1 MTTISQSCPQCN
13 GSNFK
18 LTEHN
23 GFAYCFNCGYT
34 ERDDTPV
41 EAITES
47 EHIDTYRQLYKEA
60 AQYYHSCL
68 QEAHRKYLNERGITD
83 KTIEERKIGYCPKDN
98 TLLYKHHLSD
108 DSGMTS
114 YGKPTLA
121 NRIVFP
127 YQFGEMIIDLR
138 GRIFKSD
145 GEKYKSLTKTA
156 RYRGAM
162 FAYNI
167 DMHDNTIIITEGEIK
182 SIIPAQYGYAVH
194 GLPGILSNRLV
205 ARKPYQ
211 KAIIMLDSQ
220 KDMREIHRAIRRIA
234 KRVVNPH
241 VAILQLRGKEKQDI
255 DSYINDYGIGA
266 FDVLIRNA
274 LEYDRWE
281 RIHGYAVD
289 KRT

>member
-1 MTTISQSCPQCN
+1 MTTIRQSCPQCN
-13 GSNFK
+13 RDNFK
-18 LTEHN
+18 ITEHN
-23 GFAYCFNCGYT
+23 GFGYCFNCGYK
-34 ERDDTPV
+34 ENDNRPI
-41 EAITES
+41 ESIQES
-47 EHIDTYRQLYKEA
+47 EHIDTYRLLYKEA

-68 QEAHRKYLNERGITD
+68 QEAHRCYLNERGITD
-83 KTIEERKIGYCPKDN
+83 TTIQERQIGYCPKDM
-98 TLLYKHHLSD
+98 TLLYRHHFAD

-127 YQFGEMIIDLR
+127 YMFGDMIVDLR
-138 GRIFKSD
+138 GRIVGSE

-156 RYRGAM
+156 KYRGAM

-167 DMHDNTIIITEGEIK
+167 DMHDDTIIIAEGEIK

-194 GLPGILSNRLV
+194 GLPGILSNRV
-205 ARKPYQ
+205 IARKPYK

-220 KDMREIHRAIRRIA
+220 KNMREIHRAIQRIA
-234 KRVVNPH
+234 KRVINPF
-241 VAILQLRGKEKQDI
+241 VATLDLRKKDKQDI

-281 RIHGYAVD
+281 RIHGYAY
-289 KRT
+289 